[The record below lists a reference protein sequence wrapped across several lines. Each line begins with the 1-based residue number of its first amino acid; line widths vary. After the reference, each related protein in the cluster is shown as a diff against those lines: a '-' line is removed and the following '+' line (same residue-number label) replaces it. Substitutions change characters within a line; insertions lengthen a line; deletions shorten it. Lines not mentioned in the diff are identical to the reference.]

1 MKYVSTL
8 LAVRD
13 MARSRQF
20 YHDVLGLDVTADF
33 GANVALEGGIALQ
46 TAETWKDFIC
56 TDAVT
61 FRHHSGEL
69 YFEETDMDAF
79 LRRLANLD
87 IEYVHP
93 LKEHR
98 WGQRVVRFYDP
109 DYHIIEVGEKMAM
122 VARRFQE
129 SGLNEEQIAVRM
141 DVPLDYVR
149 GLLEA

>member
-13 MARSRQF
+13 MGRSRQF
-20 YHDVLGLDVTADF
+20 YHDVLGLNVTADF

-56 TDAVT
+56 IDAVT
-61 FRHHSGEL
+61 FRHNSGEI
-69 YFEETDMDAF
+69 YFEEMDMDAF
-79 LRRLANLD
+79 LRRLENLD

-98 WGQRVVRFYDP
+98 WGQRVIRFYDP
-109 DYHIIEVGEKMAM
+109 DYHIIEVGENMAM

-149 GLLEA
+149 GLLGA

>member
-8 LAVRD
+8 LAVRN

-20 YHDVLGLDVTADF
+20 YHDVLGLNVTADF
-33 GANVALEGGIALQ
+33 GANVVLEGGIALQ
-46 TAETWKDFIC
+46 TAEIWQDFIH

-61 FRHHSGEL
+61 FHHNSGEL

-109 DYHIIEVGEKMAM
+109 DYHIIEVGENMAM

-129 SGLNEEQIAVRM
+129 SGLNEEYIAVRM

>member
-13 MARSRQF
+13 MGRSRQF

-33 GANVALEGGIALQ
+33 GANVVLEGGIALQ

-61 FRHHSGEL
+61 FRHNSGEL

-109 DYHIIEVGEKMAM
+109 DYHIIEVGENMAM

-129 SGLNEEQIAVRM
+129 SGLNEEHIAVRM

>member
-8 LAVRD
+8 LAVRN

-20 YHDVLGLDVTADF
+20 YHDVLGLNVTADF
-33 GANVALEGGIALQ
+33 GANVVLEGGIALQ
-46 TAETWKDFIC
+46 TAEIWQDFIH

-61 FRHHSGEL
+61 FHHNSGEL

-109 DYHIIEVGEKMAM
+109 DYHIIEVGENMKS
-122 VARRFQE
+122 VCRRFRDQ
-129 SGLNEEQIAVRM
+129 GMTPEQIAARM
-141 DVPLDYVR
+141 EVPLKFVTGCLR
-149 GLLEA
+149 